1 MQRSLFGLFAGLTA
15 ASIWG
20 GMYVV
25 SKAVMEVIPPF
36 SLITLR
42 LVLGILVL
50 FGVLL
55 FRHTRK
61 PPLSRSPVSP
71 DTGSGE
77 KIWFIGNLR
86 DDAANVG
93 QIGNL
98 SYGLPP
104 DMGSITANPREPKIF
119 GITRAQFWQVFGV
132 GFVGYGIS
140 IGFQFVGTKLSTAA
154 NGSLVTSATPAFVLL
169 FAALMLGEKITPRRL
184 LALTV
189 ASLGVLAVIYPRS
202 SGVDPRTAQ
211 LSPYLFWGNLSLVA
225 AALTWALYSVLV
237 RKVTRDIDVLSVS
250 LITFAGGLPV
260 SLPLGAWEAATQGY
274 GPIGWG
280 VVAGV
285 LFLGIISTA
294 LAMYLWNTA
303 FATLDASAA
312 SLTFFAQPVVGTIL
326 GAFFLGDK
334 ITPLFILGGV
344 LIGIGLLISSRE

>member
-42 LVLGILVL
+42 LVLGIITLLIVRL
-50 FGVLL
+50 FVARRGAFVV
-55 FRHTRK
+55 RHAAQ
-61 PPLSRSPVSP
+61 RS
-71 DTGSGE
+71 DTAKGG
-77 KIWFIGNLR
+77 LR
-86 DDAANVG
+86 SASSTTTN
-93 QIGNL
+93 N
-98 SYGLPP
+98 
-104 DMGSITANPREPKIF
+104 K
-119 GITRAQFWQVFGV
+119 QFWQIFGV

-169 FAALMLGEKITPRRL
+169 FAAILLREKITPRRL